1 MIDLTPLDVRNK
13 RGDFAKGL
21 RGYEPQE
28 VDSFLELVAER
39 LEGIVRENL
48 QLRERAQALEQ
59 QVAAQTEREEAV
71 REALVT
77 AQELR
82 TEIRE
87 QARREADK
95 LVEDART
102 EARRMIAEAE
112 ADVRMRLRNSERR
125 ADQALSTLA
134 DLERRRLR
142 FLNSFR
148 QLLEREMDVVEVEES
163 RPPLEERSFEL
174 ELGPVPSEVGGERG
188 EADATPILDLSPD
201 SASEGGQ
208 PQEEALADED
218 LPDARESTDAA
229 ERAQH
234 GAPGPDGAETEPL
247 PEGAEPTDAQDTPE
261 SPPRRTENLLLYLDD
276 DAERGDR
283 D

>member
-13 RGDFAKGL
+13 RGDFGKGF
-21 RGYEPQE
+21 RGYEAQE

-39 LEGIVRENL
+39 LEEVVRENL
-48 QLRERAQALEQ
+48 RLRERTQALEQ
-59 QVAAQTEREEAV
+59 QVAAQKEREEAV
-71 REALVT
+71 RDALVT

-95 LVEDART
+95 VVEEART
-102 EARRMIAEAE
+102 EARRMVAE
-112 ADVRMRLRNSERR
+112 ADAEVRMRLRNSERR
-125 ADQALSTLA
+125 ADHALSTLA

-148 QLLEREMDVVEVEES
+148 QLLEREMDVVEVEET

-174 ELGPVPSEVGGERG
+174 ELGPV
-188 EADATPILDLSPD
+188 
-201 SASEGGQ
+201 ASEEGEGHGVAEGTPNPDGTPQ
-208 PQEEALADED
+208 PESDDEQPFIAPPQD
-218 LPDARESTDAA
+218 TEGRESPGDTDDA
-229 ERAQH
+229 EHAH
-234 GAPGPDGAETEPL
+234 GAPEQDGAEDGAETGSE
-247 PEGAEPTDAQDTPE
+247 DAP
-261 SPPRRTENLLLYLDD
+261 SPPPRKTENLLLYLDD